1 MTSQQLTAL
10 VIKILAIWLLVNV
23 VLYLPS
29 IAMLTTSFSKFNET
43 AIPTSFSVLIFSAF
57 LVVGFLVAFIMLRVS
72 NSVLNNVQESASPYS
87 ISPDLVLQV
96 VGLFFIVSALSI
108 LPGQILVIAKQVS
121 IQPPTYGYLAGELFK
136 LFVGLYLFVKTAGWH
151 TWLNKLRGGRNAL

>member
-1 MTSQQLTAL
+1 MTSQQLSAL

-29 IAMLTTSFSKFNET
+29 ISMLTTSFSKFNET
-43 AIPTSFSVLIFSAF
+43 AIPTSFSVLVFSAF
-57 LVVGFLVAFIMLRVS
+57 LLVGFLVAFIMLKVS
-72 NSVLNNVQESASPYS
+72 SSVLSNVPESESPYS

-96 VGLFFIVSALSI
+96 VGLFFIVSALST

-121 IQPPTYGYLAGELFK
+121 IQLPTYGYLSGQLFK
-136 LFVGLYLFVKTAGWH
+136 LFVGLYLFVKPAVWH
-151 TWLNKLRGGRNAL
+151 AWLNKLRGRA